1 MRMSKPQTVEFQGQQ
16 SETGRTLD
24 EERYKSVEGFECDFD
39 LASKTDHIAEP
50 NRCLKGKELVL
61 LARVMRIEC

>member
-1 MRMSKPQTVEFQGQQ
+1 MRMSKPQTVASQGHR
-16 SETGRTLD
+16 SETARTSD
-24 EERYKSVEGFECDFD
+24 EERYKSVEGFEYDFD
-39 LASKTDHIAEP
+39 LARKTDHIAEP